1 MVIVR
6 ETRRVEAMRTRL
18 AYRVMRVR
26 NELAEIATEMRASE
40 SPDAFERQLHRCELA
55 ALEVLAAT
63 MEARGLL
70 LERRAKI

>member
-1 MVIVR
+1 
-6 ETRRVEAMRTRL
+6 MRTRL

-70 LERRAKI
+70 LERGAKV